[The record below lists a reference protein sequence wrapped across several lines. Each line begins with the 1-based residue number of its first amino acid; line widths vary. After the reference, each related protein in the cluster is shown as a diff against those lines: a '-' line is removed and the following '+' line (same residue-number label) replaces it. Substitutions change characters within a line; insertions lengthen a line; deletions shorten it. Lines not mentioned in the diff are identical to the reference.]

1 MFYLVVRRDSAPCN
15 GGASPPPVA
24 GHLKLV
30 AYNKLPGLDFPAV
43 RQIPSGGTRFMDLHE
58 KIRTLPTQP
67 GVYLYKNAEGQVIYV
82 GKAKSLRS
90 RVRSYLLEASQANA
104 KTGSLMR
111 EAVDIDYILVANEHE
126 ALALEN
132 NLIKQKKPR
141 FNILLRDDKTYPY
154 VKLTLNER
162 FPKVFVT
169 RRLRKDGG
177 AYYGPYFPGNLA
189 YRVVELIHR
198 SFLLPSCKVDLS
210 RTHPRACLE
219 YYIHRCLGPC
229 VEGLTTPEAYKEAV
243 RDAQLF
249 LEGKQAELERAL
261 TQRMMAAAEAEQFE
275 AAARLRD
282 QLTTVHQLQEKQR
295 IATVEQDDDAD
306 VFGYHF
312 EAGSLAVNLFHIR
325 NGKIVDRREFFWE
338 DLPELVE
345 ALALESAAGDED
357 DEQAAMS
364 RVKDALKGHD
374 FSRAEIAVPQKRAK
388 EAAEKLGLLGGNGE
402 ERPSAAKADVDRAGF
417 VRGLKPPPP
426 SGPGFVRG
434 LKPPPPSGP
443 GFMRGLEPP
452 PLSGPSFSAACLA
465 PEASSHGTAEPVFD
479 AAAVF
484 SALLKQLYI
493 DQPYVPRTILV
504 PVDFPDRESLA
515 TLLTERVGRRVE
527 LAVPRR
533 GEKRS
538 LVDLAGQNAKQSYI
552 QRFRVLEPSRKAIQ
566 EALADALMLPEL
578 PRRIECFDIS
588 HTQGAETVASLVVWE
603 DGKMNKAL
611 YRKFK
616 VMTVLG
622 VDDFASMREV
632 VHRRYKRILEN
643 SNAAGAPGPSPL
655 GTGDGDAGALRP
667 SLLGTRDTVSARSKE
682 PSTMPSLILIDGG
695 LGQLHAAADAL
706 EALGITNQPLASIA
720 KKEEVIYVYGNEEEP
735 VVLDR
740 RSPVLHLVQMIRD
753 ESHRFAVGYHRQR
766 RAMRDRSS
774 ELLDIPGV
782 GAVARQRLLAH
793 FGSLRDVQQATA
805 ESLASVVPKKTA
817 ESIWR
822 HFHQAQSVPGDSA

>member
-1 MFYLVVRRDSAPCN
+1 VPPERAAITSRRAFY
-15 GGASPPPVA
+15 
-24 GHLKLV
+24 
-30 AYNKLPGLDFPAV
+30 
-43 RQIPSGGTRFMDLHE
+43 FMDLIE
-58 KIRTLPTQP
+58 KIRTLPLQP
-67 GVYLYKNAEGQVIYV
+67 GVYLYKNAEGEVIYV
-82 GKAKSLRS
+82 GKAKNLRS

-111 EAVDIDYILVANEHE
+111 EAVDLDYILVANEHE

-154 VKLTLNER
+154 VKLTLGDK

-169 RRLRKDGG
+169 RRLRKDGS

-189 YRVVELIHR
+189 YRVAELIHR
-198 SFLLPSCKVDLS
+198 SFLIPSCKVDLN

-249 LEGKQAELERAL
+249 LEGKQAELERTL
-261 TQRMMAAAEAEQFE
+261 TQRMMAAAENEQFE

-295 IATVEQDDDAD
+295 IATAEQDDDAD

-312 EAGSLAVNLFHIR
+312 EGGSLAVNLFHMR

-338 DLPELVE
+338 DLPELME
-345 ALALESAAGDED
+345 SLALERATGAED
-357 DEQAAMS
+357 DWSESASAPPNSAVSSPNWVGDHNRQPAE
-364 RVKDALKGHD
+364 LD
-374 FSRAEIAVPQKRAK
+374 F
-388 EAAEKLGLLGGNGE
+388 N
-402 ERPSAAKADVDRAGF
+402 
-417 VRGLKPPPP
+417 
-426 SGPGFVRG
+426 PG
-434 LKPPPPSGP
+434 
-443 GFMRGLEPP
+443 
-452 PLSGPSFSAACLA
+452 
-465 PEASSHGTAEPVFD
+465 
-479 AAAVF
+479 AVF

-493 DQPYVPRTILV
+493 DQPYVPRIILV
-504 PVDFPDRESLA
+504 PVDFPDREALA
-515 TLLTERVGRRVE
+515 TLLGERSKRRIE
-527 LAVPRR
+527 LAVPQR

-538 LVDLAGQNAKQSYI
+538 LVDLAGQNAKQSYT

-566 EALADALMLPEL
+566 EALADSLMLPEL
-578 PRRIECFDIS
+578 PKRIECFDIS
-588 HTQGAETVASLVVWE
+588 HIQGAETVASLVVWE
-603 DGKMNKAL
+603 DGKMNKSA

-632 VHRRYKRILEN
+632 VHRRYKRIMEN
-643 SNAAGAPGPSPL
+643 AE
-655 GTGDGDAGALRP
+655 
-667 SLLGTRDTVSARSKE
+667 TRAQDKE
-682 PSTMPSLILIDGG
+682 PATMPSLILIDGG

-706 EALGITNQPLASIA
+706 EALGLASQPLASIA
-720 KKEEVIYVYGNEEEP
+720 KKEEVIYVYGNEDEP

-740 RSPVLHLVQMIRD
+740 RSPVLHLIQMIRD
-753 ESHRFAVGYHRQR
+753 ESHRFAIGYHRQR

-782 GAVARQRLLAH
+782 GALTRQRLIAH
-793 FGSLRDVQQATA
+793 FGSLRDVQQATT
-805 ESLASVVPKKTA
+805 ESLAAVVPKKTA
-817 ESIWR
+817 EQIWR
-822 HFHQAQSVPGDSA
+822 HFHEPQPTT

>member
-1 MFYLVVRRDSAPCN
+1 
-15 GGASPPPVA
+15 
-24 GHLKLV
+24 
-30 AYNKLPGLDFPAV
+30 
-43 RQIPSGGTRFMDLHE
+43 MDLYE

-67 GVYLYKNAEGQVIYV
+67 GVYLYKNAEGDVIYV
-82 GKAKSLRS
+82 GKAKNLRS

-111 EAVDIDYILVANEHE
+111 EAVDLEYILVANEHE

-132 NLIKQKKPR
+132 NLIKQRKPR

-154 VKLTLNER
+154 VKLTLGDR
-162 FPKVFVT
+162 HPKVFVT
-169 RRLRKDGG
+169 RRLRKDGA

-198 SFLLPSCKVDLS
+198 SFLIPSCKVDLE
-210 RTHPRACLE
+210 RYHQRACLQ

-229 VEGLTTPEAYKEAV
+229 VEGFTTPELYGHAV
-243 RDAQLF
+243 RDAQMF
-249 LEGKQAELERAL
+249 LEGRHAELERSL
-261 TQRMMAAAEAEQFE
+261 TARMMAAAEAEQFE

-312 EAGSLAVNLFHIR
+312 EAGSLAVNLFHVR
-325 NGKIVDRREFFWE
+325 AGKIVDRREFFWD
-338 DLPELVE
+338 DLPDLLETAE
-345 ALALESAAGDED
+345 PATSDPAETRGAPSIPRPLAEWVGNHEPFP
-357 DEQAAMS
+357 ET
-364 RVKDALKGHD
+364 
-374 FSRAEIAVPQKRAK
+374 
-388 EAAEKLGLLGGNGE
+388 EAAEV
-402 ERPSAAKADVDRAGF
+402 PFHAG
-417 VRGLKPPPP
+417 
-426 SGPGFVRG
+426 S
-434 LKPPPPSGP
+434 
-443 GFMRGLEPP
+443 
-452 PLSGPSFSAACLA
+452 
-465 PEASSHGTAEPVFD
+465 
-479 AAAVF
+479 VF

-493 DQPYVPRTILV
+493 DQHYVPRSILV
-504 PVDFPDRESLA
+504 PVDFDDRETLA
-515 TLLTERVGRRVE
+515 ALLTERTGHRIE
-527 LAVPRR
+527 LAVPQR

-538 LVDLAGQNAKQSYI
+538 LVDLAGQNAKQSYT

-566 EALADALMLPEL
+566 EALADTLMLPEL

-588 HTQGAETVASLVVWE
+588 HIQGAETVASMVVWE
-603 DGKMNKAL
+603 DGKMNKAA

-643 SNAAGAPGPSPL
+643 ANTSSALKGHKSGLADPVLEPSGLVAPA
-655 GTGDGDAGALRP
+655 TA
-667 SLLGTRDTVSARSKE
+667 TRSSKE
-682 PSTMPSLILIDGG
+682 PDTMPSLVLIDGG

-706 EALGITNQPLASIA
+706 ESLGFTSQPLASIA
-720 KKEEVIYVYGNEEEP
+720 KREEVIYVYGNEDEP

-740 RSPVLHLVQMIRD
+740 RSPVLHLVQLIRD

-766 RAMRDRSS
+766 RAMRDRDS
-774 ELLDIPGV
+774 ELLNIPGV
-782 GAVARQRLLAH
+782 GAQTRQRLLSH

-805 ESLASVVPKKTA
+805 ESLAAVVPRKTA
-817 ESIWR
+817 ETIWR
-822 HFHQAQSVPGDSA
+822 HFHQEQPAG